1 MATRNPVLG
10 AALLAT
16 VAAGGAGAVAQPA
29 DQAAGATFNG
39 SFELAGRQV
48 ALPEGTWTLAGRGF
62 SPVAELDADPYGAIE
77 TVVLFRLDGQAVD
90 AFVAASRNVVPVEEG
105 WGTARECLAE
115 DVELS
120 LVLNYDA
127 AGAHTFCGF
136 VGEVRNVVTPASPS
150 AWKAAAA
157 YGIANGLVPPGEW
170 LMAGYRLSDRFDV
183 LDVRYHFDPAELQG
197 ADLAGWLNRMRESVR
212 AGFDNGLAGIAPMP
226 MPGTEAAAELPPPV
240 TVAKLQLLAKL
251 RQQGVLDE
259 RQFRAQEALI
269 LGQQPRV
276 VAAPISNE
284 LLTLYKTVAE
294 QVTAAGPLFLGNLL
308 VLQNVGQATQ
318 LLGVQSV
325 ADFAHDYGIEWAWN
339 TYGPQRLRE
348 EPTIDLPVAGVMEED

>member
-1 MATRNPVLG
+1 MAMRNPVLG
-10 AALLAT
+10 TALLAT
-16 VAAGGAGAVAQPA
+16 VAAGGAALAQPA
-29 DQAAGATFNG
+29 DRAAGATFTG
-39 SFELAGRQV
+39 SFELTGRQV
-48 ALPEGTWTLAGRGF
+48 ALPDGTWTLAGRGF
-62 SPVAELDADPYGAIE
+62 SPELDADAYGAIE
-77 TVVLFRLDGQAVD
+77 TVVLFRLDGQTID

-115 DVELS
+115 DVELP
-120 LVLNYDA
+120 LILNYDA

-150 AWKAAAA
+150 AWKAAAG
-157 YGIANGLVPPGEW
+157 YGVANGLVPPGEW

-212 AGFDNGLAGIAPMP
+212 AGFDNGLEGVAPMP
-226 MPGTEAAAELPPPV
+226 MPWAEAAAELPAPV
-240 TVAKLQLLAKL
+240 TVAKLQKLAEL

-294 QVTAAGPLFLGNLL
+294 QVTAAGPLFVGNFL
-308 VLQNVGQATQ
+308 VLQNVAQATQ

-348 EPTIDLPVAGVMEED
+348 EPTVDLPVAGVMAGAE